1 MWAKSLQSCLTFHDP
16 MNCSSARLLCP
27 WAFSRQEYWS
37 GLPCHPPRDL
47 PNPGIKPT
55 SLMSSALAD
64 GVFTI
69 STTWQGHKT
78 GLVRPRFLKVTSYF
92 RFKTYQKNLMF
103 LPSLKNSIENSL
115 SYFCKKQ
122 RCITYIP
129 FKGNTLCPVVGNIV
143 SSQPPGVRSFRI
155 GLSWEEMLLCRSH
168 LYRAICIQPSN
179 IYVLT

>member
-1 MWAKSLQSCLTFHDP
+1 

-37 GLPCHPPRDL
+37 GLPCRPPRDL

-115 SYFCKKQ
+115 SYFCRNRDALPISPLKE
-122 RCITYIP
+122 
-129 FKGNTLCPVVGNIV
+129 TLYA
-143 SSQPPGVRSFRI
+143 Q
-155 GLSWEEMLLCRSH
+155 LWE
-168 LYRAICIQPSN
+168 I
-179 IYVLT
+179 